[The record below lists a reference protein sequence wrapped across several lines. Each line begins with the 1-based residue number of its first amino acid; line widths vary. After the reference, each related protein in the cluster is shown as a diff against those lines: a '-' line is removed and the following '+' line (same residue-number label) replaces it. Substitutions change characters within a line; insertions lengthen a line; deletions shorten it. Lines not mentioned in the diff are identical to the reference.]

1 MTRETTYRWV
11 NIPGAR
17 YPVLVIRNAKIV
29 LKDFKGRITS
39 KNRNGDK
46 SFCVV
51 INDHD
56 FARQLSAEGWNV
68 KQFKP
73 SDEYDKEP
81 DYFINVAVSYRG
93 HTPPEVAI
101 VNDDGSLAQ
110 LDQES
115 VGILD
120 DTYISSSDVSINQH
134 HWFDEKD
141 NGAEKIKAYLRKLHV
156 TPESSVDEFAG

>member
-1 MTRETTYRWV
+1 MTSETTYRWV
-11 NIPGAR
+11 NIPNER

-29 LKDFKGRITS
+29 LRDFEGRITS

-51 INDHD
+51 IDDHD
-56 FARQLSAEGWNV
+56 FARQLSEEGWNV

-73 SDEYDKEP
+73 RDEYETDP
-81 DYFINVAVSYRG
+81 DFFINVAVSYRG

-115 VGILD
+115 VNVLD
-120 DTYISSSDVSINQH
+120 NTYISSSDVSINQH
-134 HWFDEKD
+134 HWFDEKN

-156 TPESSVDEFAG
+156 TLASSVDEFAE